1 MSRLRYRFF
10 DPPEPLQ
17 YRLPVRNVAW
27 RSIRRVRTAQETA
40 RYQGFDKTA
49 RQLFNHVAQAGTAD
63 LVKAMMLRVQPLCRR
78 FGARLILQVHDELV
92 FEVPE
97 VPRGRWR
104 SFLSGLRRTLRT
116 PPAPDFRVPVNIEV
130 KIGRRFGEL

>member
-1 MSRLRYRFF
+1 M
-10 DPPEPLQ
+10 Q
-17 YRLPVRNVAW
+17 YRLPVRNVPW
-27 RSIRRVRTAQETA
+27 RSIRRVRTAHETA

-49 RQLFNHVAQAGTAD
+49 RQLFNHIAQAGTAD
-63 LVKAMMLRVQPLCRR
+63 LVKAMMLRVQPVCCG
-78 FGARLILQVHDELV
+78 FGARLILQIHDELV

-97 VPRGRWR
+97 MPRDRWR
-104 SFLSGLRRTLRT
+104 SFLSGLRQMLRR